1 MVRLWGLLVLVAF
14 FLLGEAIRVIA
25 QLPVSG
31 GVIGMVLV
39 TLKLMIRGDVSESL
53 ASASQALISVLVLLI
68 TPGVV
73 GVFFI
78 ADQFAGQWLTVVV
91 ALVFGTLLSVLTT
104 LWMMKTVAGT
114 EEQEAEHDLSL
125 IHI

>member
-1 MVRLWGLLVLVAF
+1 MALVRLWGLLVLVAF

-104 LWMMKTVAGT
+104 LWMMKTVAGK
-114 EEQEAEHDLSL
+114 EEQEAGHD
-125 IHI
+125 

>member
-114 EEQEAEHDLSL
+114 EEQEAEHD
-125 IHI
+125 